1 MNRRSV
7 FKSVTKHKSKNKHS
21 SHKIEAI
28 KRRVHSTHDLIV
40 GLIVMNAKNVIKKL
54 EDIENNNND
63 NKVVRIGSTLNLN
76 ALLDSE

>member
-1 MNRRSV
+1 
-7 FKSVTKHKSKNKHS
+7 
-21 SHKIEAI
+21 
-28 KRRVHSTHDLIV
+28 
-40 GLIVMNAKNVIKKL
+40 MNAKNVIKKL